1 MSDMKLPR
9 PSARDEFRK
18 RLRADL
24 VNEAVRL
31 AEARRRRTFGQRL
44 VGWWSAGPLRPIAV
58 TVALLV
64 MLVAGTG
71 VAAAGSLPGD
81 PTYGLKR
88 AAEQVELAFALTAEA
103 KVEVLGAQAQRRL
116 DELSQVAERSD
127 KAPTA
132 SDEYDAAVERFGA
145 AVDALR
151 AAEPEDKRGLV
162 DELVDAARAKHV
174 PVLEELRDR
183 VPAPA
188 QKGIDRALEEHRRL
202 APGGKPSQAPGKPSE
217 RPGNGPKKDAE
228 ATPALTPTPT
238 PSPTDTPLPTE
249 TPRGGRPSS
258 VPPARP

>member
-1 MSDMKLPR
+1 MSGVKLPR

-31 AEARRRRTFGQRL
+31 AEQRRHRTFGQRL
-44 VGWWSAGPLRPIAV
+44 VELWATGPLRAIAV
-58 TVALLV
+58 AAVLFA

-88 AAEQVELAFALTAEA
+88 AAERVELALALTAEA
-103 KVEVLGAQAQRRL
+103 KLEVLAAQAQRRL
-116 DELSQVAERSD
+116 DELAQVAGRSET
-127 KAPTA
+127 APTA
-132 SDEYDAAVERFGA
+132 SDDYDAAVERFGA

-151 AAEPEDKRGLV
+151 SAEPEDKRELV
-162 DELVDAARAKHV
+162 DELVEAARAKHV

-183 VPAPA
+183 VPVPA
-188 QKGIDRALEEHRRL
+188 QQGIDRALEEHRRL
-202 APGGKPSQAPGKPSE
+202 SPAGKPSQAPGKPSE
-217 RPGNGPKKDAE
+217 KPGNGPKTDQTPS
-228 ATPALTPTPT
+228 ATPGGA
-238 PSPTDTPLPTE
+238 E

-258 VPPARP
+258 VPPGRP